1 MLVYT
6 VKCSHIQVY
15 AIPETHMIQAQVP
28 LNYDCQAKEGS
39 ASHDVMT
46 TSSAIVWLI
55 IKTLIFS
62 QAPLSDMLGTCSPVD
77 VSSHVYLKNNPKLMF
92 LIFCLWHR
100 SRQRHDVRVIGAG
113 NWKHVV
119 LFIIEASS
127 DLRHTAA
134 PLVEHAQSE
143 CAVGK
148 HGGSHEYDRKY
159 RLFCHF
165 STLYIDEVHF

>member
-1 MLVYT
+1 MLYHRPMIYTGCTKLIINRRKRTAKHQNASVYGKMQSYT
-6 VKCSHIQVY
+6 GICYTRDPYDSSPG
-15 AIPETHMIQAQVP
+15 APELRLP
-28 LNYDCQAKEGS
+28 
-39 ASHDVMT
+39 
-46 TSSAIVWLI
+46 SSA
-55 IKTLIFS
+55 
-62 QAPLSDMLGTCSPVD
+62 
-77 VSSHVYLKNNPKLMF
+77 
-92 LIFCLWHR
+92 
-100 SRQRHDVRVIGAG
+100 